1 MILPK
6 VEIKRILYTTDLSE
20 SAHHAFA
27 YAVSLA
33 NLYGAGIT
41 FLHVLEEIPELL
53 DSSVAGYISAER
65 WEEIKKQH
73 YQEAKETL
81 TGKKREHVP
90 IKEALDQFSENVKS
104 SHADIDFVIDEI
116 LVTRGHP
123 VEEILKQAEK
133 RNCDL
138 IVMGTHGHGV
148 FEDAL
153 LGSTAR
159 RVVRRSKKPVLVVRF
174 PEEED

>member
-6 VEIKRILYTTDLSE
+6 VKIKRILYATDLSE
-20 SAHHAFA
+20 SARYAFA

-41 FLHVLEEIPELL
+41 FLHTLAEVPESL
-53 DSSVAGYISAER
+53 DKGVIGYIGADR
-65 WEEIKKQH
+65 WEAIKKQH

-81 TGKKREHVP
+81 TGKKRDYVP
-90 IKEALDQFSENVKS
+90 IKEVLDQFCEDVKS
-104 SHADIDFVIDEI
+104 SHEEYDFVTDEI

-123 VEEILKQAEK
+123 VEEILEQAEK

-148 FEDAL
+148 LEDVL
-153 LGSTAR
+153 MGSTAQ
-159 RVVRRSKKPVLVVRF
+159 RVIRRSQKPVLVVRL
-174 PEEED
+174 PEEQE